1 MKIRNKLILILTSL
15 SILIIVIVLNNFLAF
30 NNLNGDAPAIN
41 LSGSERMR
49 SYKLAYLTNIY
60 MEETDSNKK
69 TELTSQITTEIAT
82 FEKILTGLQNGNAE
96 LNLNASNNEETLKK
110 LEAISLSWLTFKEA
124 YNTIITSDDTVK
136 KQEAS
141 NYIKSNAATM
151 VKNIN
156 DVVSTLDKDS
166 SKKITTSKNI
176 SIMFLI
182 LSLVIILFSF
192 YIISKSVLKPLDTL
206 IEIVKNIAAGEGDL
220 TKRININRK
229 DEIGELSKWFDIFI
243 ANINDIVRS
252 VGDTSKNVKLTSEQ
266 ISNTSYE
273 TSKATE
279 IIAIA
284 IQEVSEGTV
293 TQTRQVDNMFNMVN
307 SMSEYLKN
315 SSDIINSVLDDSK
328 STENEALLGN
338 TQVKTAINQLNV
350 LSTTT
355 NNVSERLQLLV
366 ESSKEIGR
374 IIEMITDISD
384 QTNLLALNASI
395 EAARAGE
402 HGRGF
407 AVVAE
412 EVRKLA
418 DQTVTAT
425 KQIIPIINNIQSE
438 TSSAREHMQNNVN
451 EVEKE
456 VHLMKTAEQ
465 ALNDIVEKAK
475 STYNGVKTIDEINS
489 KINSSFV
496 NIEEA
501 AKSITDIVNENS
513 DNTQNVAAS
522 VEEQTAS
529 VEEVAA
535 SVSELSEMSN
545 RLYEKVARFKVD

>member
-1 MKIRNKLILILTSL
+1 MLYATGVRVSELVNIKYGTKENNFEIVRFIGYVS
-15 SILIIVIVLNNFLAF
+15 LIIIVLNNFIAF

-60 MEETDSNKK
+60 MEETDNNKK
-69 TELTSQITTEIAT
+69 TELKSEITTEIAT
-82 FEKILTGLQNGNAE
+82 FEKILTGLQMGNAE
-96 LNLNASNNEETLKK
+96 LNLNASNNGETLKK
-110 LEAISLSWLTFKEA
+110 LEDISKNWLAFKEA
-124 YNTIITSDDTVK
+124 YNIIITSEDTVK
-136 KQEAS
+136 NTEAS

-151 VKNIN
+151 VKSIN

-166 SKKITTSKNI
+166 SNKIITSKKI

-182 LSLVIILFSF
+182 LSLIIILLSF
-192 YIISKSVLKPLDTL
+192 YIISKSVLKPLDML
-206 IEIVKNIAAGEGDL
+206 IQIMKNIADGEGDL
-220 TKRININRK
+220 TKRININRN
-229 DEIGELSKWFDIFI
+229 DEIGELSRWFDIFI

-307 SMSEYLKN
+307 SMSEYIKN
-315 SSDIINSVLDDSK
+315 SSEIINSVLDDSK
-328 STENEALLGN
+328 STESEALLGN

-355 NNVSERLQLLV
+355 NDVSERLQLLV

-407 AVVAE
+407 SVVAM
-412 EVRKLA
+412 EVQKLA
-418 DQTVTAT
+418 NNSGEFAKEINVILT
-425 KQIIPIINNIQSE
+425 KLSEEITNINNEINNIDEQSDIQIAA
-438 TSSAREHMQNNVN
+438 SKNVN
-451 EVEKE
+451 FAV
-456 VHLMKTAEQ
+456 
-465 ALNDIVEKAK
+465 
-475 STYNGVKTIDEINS
+475 S
-489 KINSSFV
+489 KL
-496 NIEEA
+496 
-501 AKSITDIVNENS
+501 
-513 DNTQNVAAS
+513 
-522 VEEQTAS
+522 VEETI
-529 VEEVAA
+529 
-535 SVSELSEMSN
+535 N
-545 RLYEKVARFKVD
+545 

>member
-15 SILIIVIVLNNFLAF
+15 SILIIVIVLNSFIAF

-69 TELTSQITTEIAT
+69 TELKSEITTEIAT
-82 FEKILTGLQNGNAE
+82 FEKILTGLQSGNAE

-110 LEAISLSWLTFKEA
+110 LEDISKNWVAFKEA
-124 YNTIITSDDTVK
+124 YNTIVTSEDTVK
-136 KQEAS
+136 KQDAS

-156 DVVSTLDKDS
+156 DMVSVLDTDS
-166 SKKITTSKNI
+166 SKKITTSKSI

-182 LSLVIILFSF
+182 LSLVIMLFSF
-192 YIISKSVLKPLDTL
+192 YIISKSVLKPLDKL
-206 IEIVKNIAAGEGDL
+206 IEIVKNIADGEGDL
-220 TKRININRK
+220 TKRINISRK

-252 VGDTSKNVKLTSEQ
+252 VGDTSKNVKITSEQ

-293 TQTRQVDNMFNMVN
+293 TQTRQVENMFNMVTA
-307 SMSEYLKN
+307 MSEYLKN
-315 SSDIINSVLDDSK
+315 SSEIINNVLDDSK
-328 STENEALLGN
+328 STENEALIGN

-355 NNVSERLQLLV
+355 NGVSERLQLLV

-456 VHLMKTAEQ
+456 VHLMKTAEA
-465 ALNDIVEKAK
+465 ALTDIVKRAK
-475 STYNGVKTIDEINS
+475 SAYNGVKSIDEINS
-489 KINSSFV
+489 NINSSFL

-545 RLYEKVARFKVD
+545 RLYEKVARFKVN